1 MSLKK
6 LTLVVAICIGI
17 SCSSLFADDTN
28 IVVKQ
33 AEKAGVKKCL
43 PAIKSLSA
51 FIIKNG
57 DAGANSSW
65 NSKNPDNN
73 VFSSSI
79 ERTFSDGVMFTDLT
93 VSPVT
98 SGACS
103 AIYNMIYYESKSC
116 MAVAKDKYEK
126 AKYKG
131 ELNKSITFLDD
142 NDVDTYLMP
151 AGAGCIVIRKESVM
165 NANELK

>member
-6 LTLVVAICIGI
+6 LTVAVVICIGI
-17 SCSSLFADDTN
+17 SCSSLFADDSN
-28 IVVKQ
+28 VVVKH

-43 PAIKSLSA
+43 PAIKSLSD
-51 FIIKNG
+51 FIIKRG
-57 DAGANSSW
+57 DAGAYSMW
-65 NSKNPDNN
+65 NTKNPDNN
-73 VFSSSI
+73 IFSSSI
-79 ERTFSDGVMFTDLT
+79 ERTFTDGVIFTDFT
-93 VSPVT
+93 VSPVA

-103 AIYNMIYYESKSC
+103 AIYNKIWYESKSC
-116 MAVAKDKYEK
+116 IAVVKEKYEK

-131 ELNKSITFLDD
+131 ELNKNITYLDD

-151 AGAGCIVIRKESVM
+151 AGGGCIVIRKELVM